1 MSWLT
6 TKAWAWTYTLEE
18 KRQLAQDY
26 RRYWTQAAACIGLAI
41 LRRWGC

>member
-6 TKAWAWTYTLEE
+6 TKTWAWTYTLEE
-18 KRQLAQDY
+18 QRLIAQDH
-26 RRYWTQAAACIGLAI
+26 RHYWTQAAACIGLAI